1 MFFTAFRSWP
11 PKILLFG
18 ATIAPPFGIV
28 WAGSLPMA
36 KGNFGEHLKRER
48 DMREV
53 TLAELTA
60 GTRIGPRFLEAIENE
75 EWEKLPGG
83 TFTRGFVRSIAQ
95 YLGLDEEDLLSEYDL
110 ARGVQKT
117 DAPAPYQNQLP
128 SPPRWIP
135 ALALLAL
142 VLLAYGF
149 FRGGFYAWQHYR
161 ANHPAA
167 NSTLPPL
174 STDSAAPIKAP
185 DKLELTVS
193 TSVRSHVRILADDQT
208 LLDADVMP
216 GDIHHFNAAQQFQ
229 IIAADGAALHLE
241 QKGRPIT
248 SRAALGNSSRRAN
261 TIVLGY
267 KDLRPSHDGT
277 ARP

>member
-1 MFFTAFRSWP
+1 
-11 PKILLFG
+11 
-18 ATIAPPFGIV
+18 
-28 WAGSLPMA
+28 
-36 KGNFGEHLKRER
+36 
-48 DMREV
+48 
-53 TLAELTA
+53 
-60 GTRIGPRFLEAIENE
+60 
-75 EWEKLPGG
+75 
-83 TFTRGFVRSIAQ
+83 
-95 YLGLDEEDLLSEYDL
+95 LLSEYDL

-149 FRGGFYAWQHYR
+149 FRGGSYAWQHYR

-167 NSTLPPL
+167 NSTPPPL

-216 GDIHHFNAAQQFQ
+216 GDIHHFTAAQQFQ
-229 IIAADGAALHLE
+229 IIAADGAAVHLE
-241 QKGRPIT
+241 LNGRPIT
-248 SRAALGNSSRRAN
+248 SRASLGNSSRRAN

>member
-1 MFFTAFRSWP
+1 
-11 PKILLFG
+11 
-18 ATIAPPFGIV
+18 
-28 WAGSLPMA
+28 MA

-75 EWEKLPGG
+75 EWDKLPGG
-83 TFTRGFVRSIAQ
+83 SFTRGFVRSIAQ

-117 DAPAPYQNQLP
+117 EPPAPYQNQLP

-135 ALALLAL
+135 ALGLLAL
-142 VLLAYGF
+142 VLLAFGF
-149 FRGGFYAWQHYR
+149 FRGGSYAWQHYR
-161 ANHPAA
+161 VAHPSANSAKPQLPAA
-167 NSTLPPL
+167 
-174 STDSAAPIKAP
+174 DSSVSSKAP
-185 DKLELTVS
+185 DKLELSVS

-216 GDIHHFNAAQQFQ
+216 GDIHHFTAAQQFQ
-229 IIAADGAALHLE
+229 IIAADGAAVHLE
-241 QKGRPIT
+241 LNGRPIT
-248 SRAALGNSSRRAN
+248 SRAALGNSSRRPN

>member
-1 MFFTAFRSWP
+1 MPR
-11 PKILLFG
+11 FG
-18 ATIAPPFGIV
+18 ATIALPFGIV
-28 WAGSLPMA
+28 YAGSSRMA

-75 EWEKLPGG
+75 EWQKLPGG
-83 TFTRGFVRSIAQ
+83 SFTRGFVRSIAQ

-135 ALALLAL
+135 AIALLAL
-142 VLLAYGF
+142 VVLGYGF
-149 FRGGFYAWQHYR
+149 YRGGSYAWQHY
-161 ANHPAA
+161 AA
-167 NSTLPPL
+167 YRDTHSSAPSTSHQP
-174 STDSAAPIKAP
+174 SSDSAASSKAP

-193 TSVRSHVRILADDQT
+193 TSVRSHVRI
-208 LLDADVMP
+208 
-216 GDIHHFNAAQQFQ
+216 
-229 IIAADGAALHLE
+229 
-241 QKGRPIT
+241 
-248 SRAALGNSSRRAN
+248 
-261 TIVLGY
+261 
-267 KDLRPSHDGT
+267 
-277 ARP
+277 

>member
-1 MFFTAFRSWP
+1 
-11 PKILLFG
+11 
-18 ATIAPPFGIV
+18 
-28 WAGSLPMA
+28 MA

-53 TLAELTA
+53 TLAELTS

-75 EWEKLPGG
+75 EWDKLPGG
-83 TFTRGFVRSIAQ
+83 SFTRGFVRSIAQ

-128 SPPRWIP
+128 SPSRWIP

-142 VLLAYGF
+142 ILIAYGF
-149 FRGGFYAWQHYR
+149 FRGGSFAWQHYR
-161 ANHPAA
+161 ATHPTAIA
-167 NSTLPPL
+167 TPPQP
-174 STDSAAPIKAP
+174 SSDSAAVTKAP

-193 TSVRSHVRILADDQT
+193 TSARSHLRVLADDQT

-216 GDIHHFNAAQQFQ
+216 GDIHHFTAAQQFQ
-229 IIAADGAALHLE
+229 IVAADGAAVHLE
-241 QKGRPIT
+241 LNGRPIT
-248 SRAALGNSSRRAN
+248 SRASLGNSSRRAN

-267 KDLRPSHDGT
+267 KDLRPPHDGT

>member
-1 MFFTAFRSWP
+1 
-11 PKILLFG
+11 
-18 ATIAPPFGIV
+18 
-28 WAGSLPMA
+28 MA

-83 TFTRGFVRSIAQ
+83 SFTRGFVRSIAQ
-95 YLGLDEEDLLSEYDL
+95 YLGLDEEDLLAEYDL
-110 ARGVQKT
+110 ARGVQRA
-117 DAPAPYQNQLP
+117 DAPAPYRNQLP
-128 SPPRWIP
+128 SPSRWIP

-142 VLLAYGF
+142 VLLAFGF
-149 FRGGFYAWQHYR
+149 YRGGSYAWQHYR
-161 ANHPAA
+161 ATHPTA
-167 NSTLPPL
+167 NSTPSPL
-174 STDSAAPIKAP
+174 SSDSAAPTKAP

-208 LLDADVMP
+208 LLDADVVP
-216 GDIHHFNAAQQFQ
+216 GDIHHFTASQQFQ
-229 IIAADGAALHLE
+229 IIAADGAAVHLE
-241 QKGRPIT
+241 LNGRPIT

>member
-1 MFFTAFRSWP
+1 
-11 PKILLFG
+11 
-18 ATIAPPFGIV
+18 
-28 WAGSLPMA
+28 MA

-75 EWEKLPGG
+75 EWENLPGG
-83 TFTRGFVRSIAQ
+83 TFTGGFVRSIAQ

-135 ALALLAL
+135 ALGLLAL

-149 FRGGFYAWQHYR
+149 FRGGSYAWQHYR
-161 ANHPAA
+161 ATHPSANSATPQQPAA
-167 NSTLPPL
+167 
-174 STDSAAPIKAP
+174 DSSVSSKAP
-185 DKLELTVS
+185 DKLELTIS

-216 GDIHHFNAAQQFQ
+216 GDIHHFTAAQQFQ
-229 IIAADGAALHLE
+229 IIAADGAAVHLE
-241 QKGRPIT
+241 LNGRPIT
-248 SRAALGNSSRRAN
+248 SRAALGNSSRRPN

>member
-1 MFFTAFRSWP
+1 
-11 PKILLFG
+11 
-18 ATIAPPFGIV
+18 
-28 WAGSLPMA
+28 MA

-83 TFTRGFVRSIAQ
+83 SFTRGFVRSIAQ

-142 VLLAYGF
+142 VLLAFGF
-149 FRGGFYAWQHYR
+149 YRGGSYAWQHYR
-161 ANHPAA
+161 SSHPAA
-167 NSTLPPL
+167 NSTPPPP
-174 STDSAAPIKAP
+174 SSDSAASSKAP

-216 GDIHHFNAAQQFQ
+216 GDIHHFTASQQFQ
-229 IIAADGAALHLE
+229 IIAADGAAVHLE
-241 QKGRPIT
+241 LNGRPIT

>member
-1 MFFTAFRSWP
+1 
-11 PKILLFG
+11 
-18 ATIAPPFGIV
+18 
-28 WAGSLPMA
+28 MA

-83 TFTRGFVRSIAQ
+83 SFTRGFVRSIAQ

-110 ARGVQKT
+110 ARGVQKS

-128 SPPRWIP
+128 SRPRWIP

-149 FRGGFYAWQHYR
+149 YRGGSYAWQHYASYR
-161 ANHPAA
+161 GTHSSAP
-167 NSTLPPL
+167 STPHQP
-174 STDSAAPIKAP
+174 SPDSAASSKTP
-185 DKLELTVS
+185 DKLEFTVS

-216 GDIHHFNAAQQFQ
+216 GDIHHFTAAQQFQ
-229 IIAADGAALHLE
+229 IIAADGAAVHLE
-241 QKGRPIT
+241 LNGRPIT

-267 KDLRPSHDGT
+267 KDLRPSNDGT

>member
-1 MFFTAFRSWP
+1 
-11 PKILLFG
+11 
-18 ATIAPPFGIV
+18 
-28 WAGSLPMA
+28 MA

-83 TFTRGFVRSIAQ
+83 SFTRGFVRSIAQ

-117 DAPAPYQNQLP
+117 DAPTPYQNQLP

-135 ALALLAL
+135 TLALLAL
-142 VLLAYGF
+142 VLLAFGF
-149 FRGGFYAWQHYR
+149 YRGGSYAWQRYR

-167 NSTLPPL
+167 NSGPPPL
-174 STDSAAPIKAP
+174 SSDSAALTKAP

-216 GDIHHFNAAQQFQ
+216 GDIHHFTASQQFQ
-229 IIAADGAALHLE
+229 IIAADGAAVHLE
-241 QKGRPIT
+241 LNGRPIT

>member
-1 MFFTAFRSWP
+1 
-11 PKILLFG
+11 
-18 ATIAPPFGIV
+18 
-28 WAGSLPMA
+28 MA

-117 DAPAPYQNQLP
+117 EVPAPYQNQLP
-128 SPPRWIP
+128 SPSRWIP
-135 ALALLAL
+135 TLALLVL
-142 VLLAYGF
+142 ILLAYGF
-149 FRGGFYAWQHYR
+149 FRGGSFAWQHYR
-161 ANHPAA
+161 ASHPTALSA
-167 NSTLPPL
+167 PPQP
-174 STDSAAPIKAP
+174 SSDSAAAAKAP

-193 TSVRSHVRILADDQT
+193 TSVRSHVRVLADDQT

-216 GDIHHFNAAQQFQ
+216 GDIHHFTAATQFQ
-229 IIAADGAALHLE
+229 IVAADGAAVHLE
-241 QKGRPIT
+241 LNGRPIT
-248 SRAALGNSSRRAN
+248 SRASLRNSSRREN

>member
-1 MFFTAFRSWP
+1 
-11 PKILLFG
+11 
-18 ATIAPPFGIV
+18 
-28 WAGSLPMA
+28 MA

-75 EWEKLPGG
+75 EWDKLPGG
-83 TFTRGFVRSIAQ
+83 SFTRGFVRSIAQ

-117 DAPAPYQNQLP
+117 EPPAPYQNQLP

-135 ALALLAL
+135 ALGLLAL

-149 FRGGFYAWQHYR
+149 FRGGSYAWQHYR
-161 ANHPAA
+161 VAHPSANSAKPQLPAA
-167 NSTLPPL
+167 
-174 STDSAAPIKAP
+174 DSSVSSKAP
-185 DKLELTVS
+185 DKLELSVS

-216 GDIHHFNAAQQFQ
+216 GDIHHFTAAQQFQ
-229 IIAADGAALHLE
+229 IIAADGAAVHLE
-241 QKGRPIT
+241 LNGRPIT
-248 SRAALGNSSRRAN
+248 SRAALGNSSRRPN

>member
-1 MFFTAFRSWP
+1 
-11 PKILLFG
+11 
-18 ATIAPPFGIV
+18 
-28 WAGSLPMA
+28 MA

-83 TFTRGFVRSIAQ
+83 SFTRGFVRSIAQ

-117 DAPAPYQNQLP
+117 DAPSPYQNQLP
-128 SPPRWIP
+128 SSPRWIP

-142 VLLAYGF
+142 VLVAYGF
-149 FRGGFYAWQHYR
+149 FRGGSYAWQHYR

-216 GDIHHFNAAQQFQ
+216 GDIHHFTAAQQFQ
-229 IIAADGAALHLE
+229 IVAADGAAVHLE
-241 QKGRPIT
+241 LNGRPIT

>member
-1 MFFTAFRSWP
+1 
-11 PKILLFG
+11 
-18 ATIAPPFGIV
+18 
-28 WAGSLPMA
+28 MA

-83 TFTRGFVRSIAQ
+83 SFTRGFVRSIAQ

-117 DAPAPYQNQLP
+117 DAPTPYQNQLP

-142 VLLAYGF
+142 VLLAFGF
-149 FRGGFYAWQHYR
+149 YRGGSYAWQRYR

-167 NSTLPPL
+167 NSAPPPL
-174 STDSAAPIKAP
+174 SSDSAALTKAP

-216 GDIHHFNAAQQFQ
+216 GDIHHFTASQQFQ
-229 IIAADGAALHLE
+229 IIAADGAAVHLE
-241 QKGRPIT
+241 LNGRPIT

-267 KDLRPSHDGT
+267 KDLRPSNDGT

>member
-1 MFFTAFRSWP
+1 
-11 PKILLFG
+11 
-18 ATIAPPFGIV
+18 
-28 WAGSLPMA
+28 MA

-83 TFTRGFVRSIAQ
+83 SFTRGFVRSIAQ

-110 ARGVQKT
+110 AREVQKT

-135 ALALLAL
+135 ALGLLAL

-149 FRGGFYAWQHYR
+149 FRGGSYAWQHYR
-161 ANHPAA
+161 ATHPSANSATPQQPAA
-167 NSTLPPL
+167 
-174 STDSAAPIKAP
+174 DSSVSSKAP

-216 GDIHHFNAAQQFQ
+216 GDIHHFTAAQQFE
-229 IIAADGAALHLE
+229 IIAADGAAVHLE
-241 QKGRPIT
+241 LNGRPIT
-248 SRAALGNSSRRAN
+248 SRAALGNSSRRPN

>member
-1 MFFTAFRSWP
+1 MP
-11 PKILLFG
+11 CFG
-18 ATIAPPFGIV
+18 ATIALPFGIV
-28 WAGSLPMA
+28 YAGSSRMA

-75 EWEKLPGG
+75 EWDKLRGRS
-83 TFTRGFVRSIAQ
+83 FTRGFVRSIAQ

-117 DAPAPYQNQLP
+117 GPPAPYQNQLP

-149 FRGGFYAWQHYR
+149 FRGGSYAWQHYAAYR
-161 ANHPAA
+161 AAHS
-167 NSTLPPL
+167 STD
-174 STDSAAPIKAP
+174 STPQQSPFDSAAPTKAP

-193 TSVRSHVRILADDQT
+193 TSVRS
-208 LLDADVMP
+208 
-216 GDIHHFNAAQQFQ
+216 
-229 IIAADGAALHLE
+229 
-241 QKGRPIT
+241 
-248 SRAALGNSSRRAN
+248 
-261 TIVLGY
+261 
-267 KDLRPSHDGT
+267 
-277 ARP
+277 

>member
-1 MFFTAFRSWP
+1 
-11 PKILLFG
+11 
-18 ATIAPPFGIV
+18 
-28 WAGSLPMA
+28 MA

-83 TFTRGFVRSIAQ
+83 SFTRGFVRSIAQ

-117 DAPAPYQNQLP
+117 DAPAPYENQLP
-128 SPPRWIP
+128 SPPKWIP
-135 ALALLAL
+135 ALALLTL

-149 FRGGFYAWQHYR
+149 FRGGSYAWQLYR
-161 ANHPAA
+161 SAHSTV
-167 NSTLPPL
+167 NSVTPQSSSDSTPP
-174 STDSAAPIKAP
+174 TKAP

-208 LLDADVMP
+208 LLDTDVMP
-216 GDIHHFNAAQQFQ
+216 GDIHHFTAAQQFQ
-229 IIAADGAALHLE
+229 IIAADGAAVHLE
-241 QKGRPIT
+241 LNGRPIT

-267 KDLRPSHDGT
+267 KDLRPAYDGT

>member
-1 MFFTAFRSWP
+1 
-11 PKILLFG
+11 
-18 ATIAPPFGIV
+18 
-28 WAGSLPMA
+28 MA

-60 GTRIGPRFLEAIENE
+60 GTRIGPRFLAAIENE
-75 EWEKLPGG
+75 EWDKLPGG
-83 TFTRGFVRSIAQ
+83 SFTRGFVRSIAQ

-135 ALALLAL
+135 ALGLLAL

-149 FRGGFYAWQHYR
+149 FRSGSHAWQHYR
-161 ANHPAA
+161 VTHPSS
-167 NSTLPPL
+167 NSATPQQPA
-174 STDSAAPIKAP
+174 SDSAAPSKAP
-185 DKLELTVS
+185 DKLELSVS
-193 TSVRSHVRILADDQT
+193 TSVRSHVRIIADDQT

-216 GDIHHFNAAQQFQ
+216 GDIHHFTAAQQFQ
-229 IIAADGAALHLE
+229 IIAADGAAVHLE
-241 QKGRPIT
+241 LNGRPIT
-248 SRAALGNSSRRAN
+248 SRAALGNSSRRPN

>member
-1 MFFTAFRSWP
+1 
-11 PKILLFG
+11 
-18 ATIAPPFGIV
+18 
-28 WAGSLPMA
+28 MA

-75 EWEKLPGG
+75 EWDKLPGG
-83 TFTRGFVRSIAQ
+83 SFTRGFVRSIAQ

-117 DAPAPYQNQLP
+117 EPPAPYQNQLP

-135 ALALLAL
+135 ALGLLAL

-149 FRGGFYAWQHYR
+149 FRGGSYAWQHYR
-161 ANHPAA
+161 VAHPSANSAKPQLPAA
-167 NSTLPPL
+167 DPSV
-174 STDSAAPIKAP
+174 SSKAP

-216 GDIHHFNAAQQFQ
+216 GDIHHFTAAQQFQ
-229 IIAADGAALHLE
+229 IIAADGAAVHLE
-241 QKGRPIT
+241 LNGRPIT
-248 SRAALGNSSRRAN
+248 SRAALGNSSRRPN

>member
-1 MFFTAFRSWP
+1 
-11 PKILLFG
+11 
-18 ATIAPPFGIV
+18 
-28 WAGSLPMA
+28 MA

-53 TLAELTA
+53 TLAELTP

-83 TFTRGFVRSIAQ
+83 SFTRGFVRSIAQ

-110 ARGVQKT
+110 ARGVQKA

-142 VLLAYGF
+142 VLVAYGF
-149 FRGGFYAWQHYR
+149 FRGSSYAWQRYR
-161 ANHPAA
+161 ANHPTA

-174 STDSAAPIKAP
+174 STDSAAPIKVP

-208 LLDADVMP
+208 LLDTDVMP
-216 GDIHHFNAAQQFQ
+216 GDIHHFTAAQQFQ
-229 IIAADGAALHLE
+229 IIAADGAAVHLE
-241 QKGRPIT
+241 LNGRPIT

>member
-1 MFFTAFRSWP
+1 
-11 PKILLFG
+11 
-18 ATIAPPFGIV
+18 
-28 WAGSLPMA
+28 MA

-83 TFTRGFVRSIAQ
+83 SFTRGFVRSIAQ

-117 DAPAPYQNQLP
+117 DAPPPYQNQLP
-128 SPPRWIP
+128 SSPRWIP

-142 VLLAYGF
+142 VLVAYGF
-149 FRGGFYAWQHYR
+149 FRGGSYAWQHYR
-161 ANHPAA
+161 GTHPTAI
-167 NSTLPPL
+167 STPPPL
-174 STDSAAPIKAP
+174 SSDSTAPTKAP

-216 GDIHHFNAAQQFQ
+216 GDIHHFTAAQQFQ
-229 IIAADGAALHLE
+229 IIAADGAAVHLE
-241 QKGRPIT
+241 LNGRPIT

-267 KDLRPSHDGT
+267 KDLRPSNDGT

>member
-1 MFFTAFRSWP
+1 
-11 PKILLFG
+11 
-18 ATIAPPFGIV
+18 
-28 WAGSLPMA
+28 MA

-75 EWEKLPGG
+75 EWGKLPGG
-83 TFTRGFVRSIAQ
+83 SFTRGFVRSIAQ

-117 DAPAPYQNQLP
+117 EPPAPYQNQLP

-135 ALALLAL
+135 ALGLLAL

-149 FRGGFYAWQHYR
+149 FRGGSYAWQHYR
-161 ANHPAA
+161 VAHPSANSAKPQLPAA
-167 NSTLPPL
+167 
-174 STDSAAPIKAP
+174 DSSVSSKAP
-185 DKLELTVS
+185 DKLELSVS

-216 GDIHHFNAAQQFQ
+216 GDIHHFTAAQQFQ
-229 IIAADGAALHLE
+229 IIAADGAAVHLE
-241 QKGRPIT
+241 LNGRPIT
-248 SRAALGNSSRRAN
+248 SRAALGNSSRRPN